1 MSAVLHQQITGGTKS
16 HTPGRAGEA
25 QHYAANPGRDT
36 KPPLCK
42 GRGQAPMF
50 VRRSRP
56 VSDECSCPPTKCLR
70 QRLIQRLKPT

>member
-36 KPPLCK
+36 KPLLCAK
-42 GRGQAPMF
+42 VLDKHR
-50 VRRSRP
+50 
-56 VSDECSCPPTKCLR
+56 CSSVVLDLCPTSVHVHR
-70 QRLIQRLKPT
+70 QNA